1 MIIVTSV
8 LKLSKLF
15 QSYKKVASF
24 DFPSGSGKSILEF
37 SGDEVGCSC
46 WSLGPF
52 LLCPRFV
59 LSGSGSGGDFRGGEL
74 EGEIVVFLDLVIRGD
89 GLGWVG
95 VK

>member
-1 MIIVTSV
+1 M
-8 LKLSKLF
+8 
-15 QSYKKVASF
+15 
-24 DFPSGSGKSILEF
+24 
-37 SGDEVGCSC
+37 GCSC

-52 LLCPRFV
+52 LLCPLFV
-59 LSGSGSGGDFRGGEL
+59 LSGSGSGGVFRGGEL

>member
-1 MIIVTSV
+1 M
-8 LKLSKLF
+8 
-15 QSYKKVASF
+15 
-24 DFPSGSGKSILEF
+24 
-37 SGDEVGCSC
+37 GCSC

-74 EGEIVVFLDLVIRGD
+74 EGEIVVFLDLVIHGD